1 MDCSYHVLSPVL
13 DEVFAKAVVE
23 GRNGLGT
30 IFVFAGGNDYTYGVD
45 VNFDGLVNSRYTVS
59 VGATG
64 KNGHRKCSHYSLT
77 RAFILFAF

>member
-1 MDCSYHVLSPVL
+1 MLSPLL

-64 KNGHRKCSHYSLT
+64 KDGLRKCRYRFLAT
-77 RAFILFAF
+77 ALFLFFFVF